1 MAQPY
6 REKPNTIP
14 WPPLV
19 YSAAMVHRLAARALR
34 RIRGPGSR
42 AGGPAALGAGL
53 RVFGAGVALDVWAFL
68 TLRGHKTT
76 VLPNATSTA
85 LVTSGPYRFTR
96 NPIYL
101 GNTVALLGFAI
112 GLRWGWLLLLLP
124 VTVAAVNWLAIS
136 REEEHLRLRF
146 PDEWKSYS
154 SRVRRWL

>member
-19 YSAAMVHRLAARALR
+19 YSGAMLIAWLLERYDAFEALDSALAVLP
-34 RIRGPGSR
+34 RGI
-42 AGGPAALGAGL
+42 GL
-53 RVFGAGVALDVWAFL
+53 AVFGAGVALDIWAFL
-68 TLRGHKTT
+68 TLRASKTT

-101 GNTVALLGFAI
+101 GNTVALLGFAM

-124 VTVAAVNWLAIS
+124 VTVAAVNWLAIT

>member
-19 YSAAMVHRLAARALR
+19 YSAAMVLAWLLERYDAFEVLDHALAVLPR
-34 RIRGPGSR
+34 WS
-42 AGGPAALGAGL
+42 GL
-53 RVFGAGVALDVWAFL
+53 AVFGAGVAVDVWAFL
-68 TLRGHKTT
+68 TLRASKTT

-146 PDEWKSYS
+146 ADEWKSYS